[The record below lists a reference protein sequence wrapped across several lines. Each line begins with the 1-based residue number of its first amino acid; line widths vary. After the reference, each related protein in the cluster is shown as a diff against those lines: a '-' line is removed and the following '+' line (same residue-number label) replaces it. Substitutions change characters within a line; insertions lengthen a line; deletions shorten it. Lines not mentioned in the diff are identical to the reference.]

1 MKKLILA
8 TLLILTAESFAAD
21 KCYRSAKRWAVNAV
35 KKDMRQTGH
44 DVAGFDISHR
54 STRLKRTVR
63 TGYGQH
69 KTYVSKVR
77 VFDRVEIAAIYT
89 VVFTVRDGYPFCS
102 LDGISRVDSD
112 ME

>member
-8 TLLILTAESFAAD
+8 TLLLLTANAMASD

-35 KKDMRQTGH
+35 KQDMRNDGH
-44 DVAGFDISHR
+44 GPHFDITHQ
-54 STRLKRTVR
+54 STRLKRSVK
-63 TGYGQH
+63 TGYGRH

-77 VFDRVEIAAIYT
+77 VFDRVEIAAVYT

-102 LDGISRVDSD
+102 LDGISRVYSD